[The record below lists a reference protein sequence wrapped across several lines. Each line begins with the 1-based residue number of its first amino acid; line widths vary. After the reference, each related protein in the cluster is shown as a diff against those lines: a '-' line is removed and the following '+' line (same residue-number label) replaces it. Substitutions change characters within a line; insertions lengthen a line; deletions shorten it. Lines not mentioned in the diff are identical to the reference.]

1 MMVSQNLDVCH
12 PYDGVS
18 RFSDFTKEKKINIR
32 HFRWLLALVVKK
44 CFPNDYEESCLPCFK
59 LIFSEMYLHQEVLK
73 HNFMFQY
80 FNLALY
86 SNKHKFNFIHALK
99 NFANRYKDLYY
110 KENNGLLLCLGY
122 NQSLLEMKK
131 KLQRKV
137 RYYDT
142 LLLLL
147 LLFWV
152 IKSLID

>member
-18 RFSDFTKEKKINIR
+18 RFSNFAEEKKTDIR

-44 CFPNDYEESCLPCFK
+44 CFPNDYEESCSPFFK

-80 FNLALY
+80 FNPALY

-99 NFANRYKDLYY
+99 NFANHNKDLYY
-110 KENNGLLLCLGY
+110 KENSGLLLSLGY
-122 NQSLLEMKK
+122 TQSLLEMKK
-131 KLQRKV
+131 KVRKKGALLRYNCNSLLQ
-137 RYYDT
+137 
-142 LLLLL
+142 
-147 LLFWV
+147 
-152 IKSLID
+152 